1 MKRALLLLL
10 LALLPLPA
18 RADPAVL
25 GRNLNARL
33 VADICATAFGFM
45 EPRMLEPEPIPT
57 LAFWALGG
65 LTALDG
71 RLRTDLRDGRLRL
84 TLAGEV
90 LALRPPPAADDA
102 AGWGEEVAALVRI
115 AWDTSDPVRQ
125 AGTQGVVRAL
135 LDELCLHL
143 DPYSR
148 YVPPAEADADRVHR
162 AGSAGIGA
170 AIVPTRDG
178 GFALDDV
185 APDGPAA
192 TAGLRA
198 GDRVLAVDG
207 RTLQGVT
214 AETAAA
220 LLAGPEETQVVL
232 TLRRLHAAP
241 REVTLDRVLV
251 PPRTVGID
259 WHGDV
264 LVVRVSAFAI
274 DTGARLA
281 DALAEGLAGTRRV
294 RGVVLDL
301 RGNRGGV
308 LREAVAATETL
319 LADGVV
325 ATTEGRD
332 KAALHRFL
340 AHGFD
345 MAAGLPVVVAVDGTS
360 ASAAEILAAA
370 LADQHRAVVV
380 GSATLGKGL
389 VQTIAPLPDGGELF
403 VSWSRL
409 IAPLGWPVQGL
420 GVLPQ
425 VCTSEGAPALMH
437 QLGRLAHGVQPMAA
451 ALARHRAARAP
462 LTPTE
467 ILAIRTACPA
477 AEGGALDLLA
487 AQRLIHDPTAYAAA
501 LLGPAP
507 TSVAAALSTGTAAQ

>member
-1 MKRALLLLL
+1 M
-10 LALLPLPA
+10 
-18 RADPAVL
+18 
-25 GRNLNARL
+25 
-33 VADICATAFGFM
+33 
-45 EPRMLEPEPIPT
+45 
-57 LAFWALGG
+57 
-65 LTALDG
+65 
-71 RLRTDLRDGRLRL
+71 
-84 TLAGEV
+84 
-90 LALRPPPAADDA
+90 
-102 AGWGEEVAALVRI
+102 AALVR
-115 AWDTSDPVRQ
+115 AAFDAAEPVRQ
-125 AGTQGVVRAL
+125 AGTQGIVRAL

-162 AGSAGIGA
+162 AGTAGIGA
-170 AIVPTRDG
+170 AIVATRDG
-178 GFALDDV
+178 GFVLDDI

-192 TAGLRA
+192 AADLRA

-207 RTLQGVT
+207 RTLRGQT

-232 TLRRLHAAP
+232 TLRRLRAAP
-241 REVTLDRVLV
+241 LDVTLQRVLV
-251 PPRTVGID
+251 PPRTVRTD

-264 LVVRVSAFAI
+264 LVLRISAFAI

-294 RGVVLDL
+294 RGIVLDL

-308 LREAVAATETL
+308 LREAVAAAAVL
-319 LADGVV
+319 LAEGVV

-332 KAALHRFL
+332 KAALHRFV

-425 VCTSEGAPALMH
+425 VCTSEGAPPLLH

-451 ALARHRAARAP
+451 ALARHRAARTP
-462 LTPTE
+462 LSPTE

-477 AEGGALDLLA
+477 AEGGPLDLLA

-507 TSVAAALSTGTAAQ
+507 TSVAAAAP